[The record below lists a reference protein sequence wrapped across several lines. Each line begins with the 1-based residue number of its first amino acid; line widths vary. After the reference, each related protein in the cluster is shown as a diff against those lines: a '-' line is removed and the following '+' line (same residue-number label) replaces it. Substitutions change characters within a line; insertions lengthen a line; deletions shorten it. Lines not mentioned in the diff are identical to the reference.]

1 MKNCL
6 IIALMGIAIVMCSCN
21 GDRTAKHVDT
31 TTTLKAA
38 NPPPVDSVI
47 VPPKEK
53 VKFYDPIILE
63 SDTDFGVKLVGQ
75 HFDVRP
81 NTPALNTILTTYLQN
96 CYNDYHRLPSKFI
109 IHYANERTRILTS
122 KGVRESIVLSQESL
136 RQYIPG
142 ADKTEN
148 IGKFPILYQTRF
160 Y

>member
-6 IIALMGIAIVMCSCN
+6 IIVLIGTSVVMYGCN
-21 GDRTAKHVDT
+21 GDRNAKHADT
-31 TTTLKAA
+31 TTTSKAA
-38 NPPPVDSVI
+38 APQPVDSSM

-63 SDTDFGVKLVGQ
+63 GDTDFSVELVGQ

-81 NTPALNTILTTYLQN
+81 NTPALNSILTTYLQH
-96 CYNDYHRLPSKFI
+96 CYDDYHRLPSKFI

-122 KGVRESIVLSQESL
+122 KEVKESIVLSQESL

-160 Y
+160 